1 MIALALVKQSVTGG
15 TPLKVGEAVAVMD
28 ADDAPADLDDTR
40 AAARDRVRAVRSAT
54 IGR

>member
-1 MIALALVKQSVTGG
+1 VTPE
-15 TPLKVGEAVAVMD
+15 TPLKVGEAVAVID
-28 ADDAPADLDDTR
+28 SDDAPAALDDTQ